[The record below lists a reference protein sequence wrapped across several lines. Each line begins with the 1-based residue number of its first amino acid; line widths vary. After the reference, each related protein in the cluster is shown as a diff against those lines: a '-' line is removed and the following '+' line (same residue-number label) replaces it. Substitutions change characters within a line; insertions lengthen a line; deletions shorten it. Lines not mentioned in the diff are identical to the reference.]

1 MSPKALLAL
10 IGVATVL
17 LACTKDEAVDGSSAA
32 NISFRTDSGHVFMND
47 TVGLGD
53 TLHVGVIVNE
63 GTDELDYFFLSVAYD
78 GGVPTYKDTLIV
90 DMNPFAFQT
99 SLIMRQQAGTE
110 KWTFTV
116 QEPDG
121 DLTLRSLTFIVQ

>member
-1 MSPKALLAL
+1 MSPKSLLVLLTLAS
-10 IGVATVL
+10 AL

-32 NISFRTDSGHVFMND
+32 NITFRTDSGYVFRND

-53 TLHVGVIVNE
+53 TLHVGVIVAE
-63 GTDELDYFFLSVAYD
+63 GTDALDYFFLSVAYD
-78 GGVPTYKDTLIV
+78 GGMPTYKDTLIV
-90 DMNPFAFQT
+90 DVNPFAFQT
-99 SLIMRQQAGTE
+99 SLIMRAQAGTE

-121 DLTLRSLTFIVQ
+121 DRTLRSLTFTVQ